1 MFRKMSRTFALVD
14 HKCSE
19 LEKLLEEK
27 KVSYEWFVC
36 GCSPIERQ
44 YQIIEEGEWADIDNC
59 PFCGASMTGIVEW
72 AVAVG
77 PSALSLYS
85 AKPKGAT

>member
-1 MFRKMSRTFALVD
+1 MSRTFALLD

-36 GCSPIERQ
+36 GCSSIERH
-44 YQIIEEGEWADIDNC
+44 YQILEEGEWTDIDKC
-59 PFCGASMTGIVEW
+59 PFCGVSMTGMVEW
-72 AVAVG
+72 AID
-77 PSALSLYS
+77 PSLYQP
-85 AKPKGAT
+85 KPKDVVDISRGNVNG